1 MPGVLLSGSST
12 TTTMKDFGQTSPF
25 VRYTFLLSVLSFRE
39 KRTRGQGF
47 VREETISPNRLEYE
61 GPEDNSGTLDC

>member
-1 MPGVLLSGSST
+1 MLGVLPSRPNA

-25 VRYTFLLSVLSFRE
+25 IRYTFLLSVLSFRK

-47 VREETISPNRLEYE
+47 VREETISLNRLECE
-61 GPEDNSGTLDC
+61 GPEDNSGAIDC